1 MARGR
6 IPDSDI
12 EAIRQR
18 APLDEI
24 VGEYVQLKPAGHDS
38 LKGLSPFKDERTPSF
53 HVRPAHGYY
62 HCFSTGK
69 GGDVFSFMMEMEQLT
84 FPEAVEAVAD
94 QIEVGIGETEQLA
107 AVVLHIGLATLRSVA
122 QAVLVDAG
130 DAGDAAGEADGD
142 GVRGAAQARLR
153 PRTAVCRR
161 AGSIGRGVG
170 VLG

>member
-69 GGDVFSFMMEMEQLT
+69 GGDVFSFMMEMEQLLSL
-84 FPEAVEAVAD
+84 
-94 QIEVGIGETEQLA
+94 I
-107 AVVLHIGLATLRSVA
+107 HI
-122 QAVLVDAG
+122 
-130 DAGDAAGEADGD
+130 
-142 GVRGAAQARLR
+142 
-153 PRTAVCRR
+153 
-161 AGSIGRGVG
+161 
-170 VLG
+170 

>member
-94 QIEVGIGETEQLA
+94 HIGYHINYQGGSTGARQVDRGTRQRLLAANKAAHDYFREQLETA
-107 AVVLHIGLATLRSVA
+107 
-122 QAVLVDAG
+122 
-130 DAGDAAGEADGD
+130 DAAPARDLLLQ
-142 GVRGAAQARLR
+142 RGFSRELIYDFEL
-153 PRTAVCRR
+153 
-161 AGSIGRGVG
+161 SLIHI
-170 VLG
+170 